1 MVIYF
6 AGIDPGLNGSICIID
21 DNMRIKCLIDCPLL
35 EIKTGKKKI
44 VNLKRV
50 EEVKYRVD
58 SYSIGRVFDKYKGRD
73 LYCLIEHAQSM
84 PGQGISSAFNYG
96 EGYGRYLGVLD
107 AYGISY
113 REIKPNV
120 WKKHFK
126 LNYNKDLSI
135 EKALQVIPQSKK
147 YINLKK
153 HDGRAEALLLSIY
166 AKDNRDSLFNES

>member
-6 AGIDPGLNGSICIID
+6 VGIDPGLNGAICVID
-21 DNMRIKCLIDCPLL
+21 DSLRIKCLEDCPLL

-50 EEVKYRVD
+50 EEVRYRVD
-58 SYSIGRVFDKYKGRD
+58 SYSIGRIFDKYKGRD

-84 PGQGISSAFNYG
+84 PGQGIASAFNYG

-107 AYGISY
+107 DGKIPY

-120 WKKHFK
+120 WKRHFK
-126 LNYNKDLSI
+126 LNYDKDLSI
-135 EKALQVIPQSKK
+135 EKALQVIPKSEK

-153 HDGRAEALLLSIY
+153 HDGRAEALLLAVY
-166 AKDNRDSLFNES
+166 CLENRNSLFDGN